1 MIDDIALHV
10 RNKVAEARGL
20 ALEEVM
26 LDRTFLDLGIDS
38 LTAVSI
44 AGDLEDDFGVSMPN
58 ADVLRLRTV
67 RDVVEAV
74 ERLVR
79 ENAA

>member
-10 RNKVAEARGL
+10 RSKVAEARGL